1 MSLKV
6 WKDIFSKKVKLNKL
20 QRNHH
25 LTSKC
30 LNKNKMSIQRL
41 SKMLKSL
48 LIWMLLKISWKQEK
62 FMEKKKNKVHTAQDK
77 IGDKL
82 SLHLTQESIK

>member
-1 MSLKV
+1 
-6 WKDIFSKKVKLNKL
+6 
-20 QRNHH
+20 
-25 LTSKC
+25 
-30 LNKNKMSIQRL
+30 MSIQRL

-62 FMEKKKNKVHTAQDK
+62 FMEKKKNKVHIAQDK
-77 IGDKL
+77 IVDKL

>member
-1 MSLKV
+1 ML
-6 WKDIFSKKVKLNKL
+6 
-20 QRNHH
+20 RNHH
-25 LTSKC
+25 LISKF
-30 LNKNKMSIQRL
+30 LNKNKMSIQKL

-62 FMEKKKNKVHTAQDK
+62 FMEKKKNKVHIAQDN

-82 SLHLTQESIK
+82 RLHLTQELIK